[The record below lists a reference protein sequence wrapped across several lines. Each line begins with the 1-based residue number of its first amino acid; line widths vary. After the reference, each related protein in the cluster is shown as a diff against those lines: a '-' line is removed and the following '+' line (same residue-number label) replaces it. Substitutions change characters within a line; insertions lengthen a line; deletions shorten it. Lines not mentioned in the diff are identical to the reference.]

1 VYGAVPP
8 EAVAVKVTCWPAC
21 GDDGEN
27 VKLVVRAG
35 GALVLKNSVI
45 GLAFASLDVKLAR
58 FQLAS
63 IVRVHE

>member
-1 VYGAVPP
+1 
-8 EAVAVKVTCWPAC
+8 VAVKVTCWPTC

-45 GLAFASLDVKLAR
+45 GFALASLDVRLAR
-58 FQLAS
+58 FQFTS
-63 IVRVHE
+63 ILRVQE